1 MYVAEGLSPS
11 LTGGGQEPCGRE
23 AVISKT
29 ILLVFR
35 EKVETS
41 IQGPTNKGRRWPSKH
56 HKK

>member
-1 MYVAEGLSPS
+1 MYVAEGSSPS

-23 AVISKT
+23 AAISKT

-35 EKVETS
+35 ENVETS
-41 IQGPTNKGRRWPSKH
+41 IQDSTNKGRRWSSKH